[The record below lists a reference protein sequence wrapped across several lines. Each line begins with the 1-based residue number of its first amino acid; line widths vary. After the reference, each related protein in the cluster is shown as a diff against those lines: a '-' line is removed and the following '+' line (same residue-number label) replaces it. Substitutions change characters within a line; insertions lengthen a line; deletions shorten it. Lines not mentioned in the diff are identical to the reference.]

1 MDSMENSRDNS
12 LDNVKR
18 KGQRNKGPSHYHNM
32 NWNHKEVMA
41 LISCKHKEH
50 ITLKEIVDPEANT
63 ILTM

>member
-32 NWNHKEVMA
+32 NSNQKEVMA
-41 LISCKHKEH
+41 LISCQPKEH
-50 ITLKEIVDPEANT
+50 ITLKEVVHPQANT